1 MKDSLTRLETSG
13 EELKDQI
20 TKLETHIVEAEER
33 ISNNEDS
40 VMRHGRAI
48 RYLLQHE
55 VELSARCDD
64 LQNRRRRNNLRIY
77 QVVLSQYQN
86 VSIRYQYQ

>member
-1 MKDSLTRLETSG
+1 MLLGNAALVGELQQLRKENQQGHIGTKESLTRLETSV

-20 TKLETHIVEAEER
+20 TKLETRIVEAEER

-48 RYLLQHE
+48 RYLLQGE
-55 VELSARCDD
+55 
-64 LQNRRRRNNLRIY
+64 
-77 QVVLSQYQN
+77 
-86 VSIRYQYQ
+86 